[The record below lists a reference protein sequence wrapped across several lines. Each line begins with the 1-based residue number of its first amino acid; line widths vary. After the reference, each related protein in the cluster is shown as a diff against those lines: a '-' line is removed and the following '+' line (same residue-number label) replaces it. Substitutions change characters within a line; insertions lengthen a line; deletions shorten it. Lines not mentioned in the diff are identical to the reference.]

1 MYLYYLPILLGCVA
15 LVVALTAKRRTQ
27 SVFGM
32 FIGLGALVFAGML
45 WFEPSIEWVD
55 NILFLVFAGVAI
67 GASGCM
73 VTSRDPVYSA
83 LWFALV
89 TLSVCGLFVIQA
101 AAFLAA
107 ATTIVYAGAIIVTF
121 LFVIMLAR
129 QAGKADYDRR
139 SNQPLFAAA
148 IAFVLLCAMLV
159 YLDNGQVR
167 KGLNKTSPAQ
177 LTQLLPIPAGLEPNA
192 LSRPASGESFGTM
205 RGLGRSLFG
214 DYLYSVE
221 LAGTLLLLAAIA
233 AIAISP
239 KRVGGHL

>member
-1 MYLYYLPILLGCVA
+1 MYYLPIFLGCVA
-15 LVVALTAKRRTQ
+15 IVVALTATSRTRR
-27 SVFGM
+27 VLGAFL
-32 FIGLGALVFAGML
+32 GLGALVSAAMI
-45 WFEPSIEWVD
+45 WFSPSTVLVD
-55 NILFLVFAGVAI
+55 NVLFLTFAGVAI

-73 VTSRDPVYSA
+73 VTSRDPVYAA

-89 TLSVCGLFVIQA
+89 TLSVCGLFVIQSA
-101 AAFLAA
+101 PFLAA

-139 SNQPLFAAA
+139 SNQPLLAGC
-148 IAFVLLCAMLV
+148 IAFVLLGAMLV
-159 YLDNGQVR
+159 YLDNGHVR
-167 KGLNKTSPAQ
+167 LPSDNGTAERM
-177 LTQLLPIPAGLEPNA
+177 TRLLPIPVGIEANP
-192 LSRPASGESFGTM
+192 LSRPAADESFGTM

-214 DYLYSVE
+214 DYLYAVE

-239 KRVGGHL
+239 KRAGGTI

>member
-1 MYLYYLPILLGCVA
+1 MYYLPILLGCIAIGVS
-15 LVVALTAKRRTQ
+15 LTAASRMQR
-27 SVFGM
+27 V
-32 FIGLGALVFAGML
+32 LGALVGLSALVTAGMI
-45 WFEPSIEWVD
+45 WFAPSAVLVD
-55 NILFLVFAGVAI
+55 NVLFLVFAGVAM

-73 VTSRDPVYSA
+73 VTSRDTVHAA

-89 TLSVCGLFVIQA
+89 TLSVCGLFVVQSA
-101 AAFLAA
+101 PFLAA
-107 ATTIVYAGAIIVTF
+107 ETTIVYAGAIIVTF

-139 SNQPLFAAA
+139 SNQPLIAAC
-148 IAFVLLCAMLV
+148 IAFMLLGAMLV
-159 YLDNGQVR
+159 YLDNGHLR
-167 KGLNKTSPAQ
+167 GLSDNG
-177 LTQLLPIPAGLEPNA
+177 TQDRITRLLPIPVGVEPNP
-192 LSRPASGESFGTM
+192 LSRPASEESFGTM

-214 DYLYSVE
+214 DYLYAVE